1 MVVLALSVCLK
12 YTSFVWNNHV
22 LPVKVPGYRNS
33 SVDVDPLSEKLMLSL
48 RSNMLFRMGGMEMSL
63 STWESGT
70 VVSEILLEKQ
80 NVSCIIR

>member
-1 MVVLALSVCLK
+1 MVASVAL
-12 YTSFVWNNHV
+12 TSFTYVPQFPRPSIPSLNSPRPSIPLT
-22 LPVKVPGYRNS
+22 LP
-33 SVDVDPLSEKLMLSL
+33 EKLMLSL